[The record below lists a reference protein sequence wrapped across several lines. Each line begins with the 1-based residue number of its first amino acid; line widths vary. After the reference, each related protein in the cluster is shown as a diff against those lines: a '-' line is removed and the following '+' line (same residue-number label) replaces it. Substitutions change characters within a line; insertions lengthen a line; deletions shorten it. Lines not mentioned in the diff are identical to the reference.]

1 MLESVLQTLPQIRKR
16 EWPVDGMPL
25 LAKMNMKL
33 QISQAAAAV
42 ATLLLKA
49 ESHGRPSKSPVDGR
63 VLKGPTR
70 ETLSLLMDV
79 ADACIASPWRRLR
92 SCESLFGT
100 VLSAVSELG
109 ALQGKQTLR
118 VILLRIKTLV
128 VSTCAQVSWRNE
140 SLYTSYYL
148 YRGLNVLEAFLSLNW
163 YPPGMATRHNRIL

>member
-1 MLESVLQTLPQIRKR
+1 M
-16 EWPVDGMPL
+16 DGMPL

-128 VSTCAQVSWRNE
+128 VSTCAQVS
-140 SLYTSYYL
+140 LYTSYYF
-148 YRGLNVLEAFLSLNW
+148 YRGLNVLEVFVKFELV
-163 YPPGMATRHNRIL
+163 PTRDGSST

>member
-1 MLESVLQTLPQIRKR
+1 M
-16 EWPVDGMPL
+16 DGMPL

-42 ATLLLKA
+42 TTLLLKA

-128 VSTCAQVSWRNE
+128 VSTCAQVS
-140 SLYTSYYL
+140 LYTSYFL
-148 YRGLNVLEAFLSLNW
+148 YRGLNVLEAFVKFELV
-163 YPPGMATRHNRIL
+163 PTRDGSST